1 MSSTAT
7 ATTRRSPASPDPAIS
22 RVPFSR
28 LLHVETRKV
37 RDTRAGFWLLVAI
50 GVLTAAIITIFLFA
64 QDDLSDM
71 TYRTFFFVT
80 GTPQGFLLPVLAIL
94 AVTAEWSQRTGLVT
108 FTLEPSRMRVVAAKL
123 VAVTLYAVLAVAL
136 ALALAA
142 LGNVLGMVLRDGAG
156 DWDITAGFVRDM
168 TVLQVSGLIQGFAF
182 GLVFMNT
189 AAAIVVY
196 FILPTLFS
204 VLFGLVGWLADIAPW
219 VDLNTATGPIFER
232 DLTGEDWAH
241 IAVASIIWVLVPLL
255 LGLWRLTRSEVK
267 SA

>member
-7 ATTRRSPASPDPAIS
+7 ATTGRSPATPDPAIS

-28 LLHVETRKV
+28 LLRVEVRKV

-50 GVLTAAIITIFLFA
+50 GVLTAVIITIFLFA
-64 QDDLSDM
+64 ENDLAGM

-80 GTPQGFLLPVLAIL
+80 ATPQGFLLPVLAIL

-123 VAVTLYAVLAVAL
+123 VAVCLYGMLAIAL

-142 LGNVLGMVLRDGAG
+142 LGNLLGMSLRDGAG
-156 DWDITAGFVRDM
+156 DWDITGAFLRDM
-168 TVLQVSGLIQGFAF
+168 TVLQLSGLVQGFAF

-196 FILPTLFS
+196 FILPTLWS
-204 VLFGLVGWLADIAPW
+204 VLFSLVGWLADIAPW
-219 VDLNTATGPIFER
+219 VDLNTATGPIFEG

-241 IAVASIIWVLVPLL
+241 IAVASTIWVLVPLL
-255 LGLWRLTRSEVK
+255 LGLWRLTHSEVK